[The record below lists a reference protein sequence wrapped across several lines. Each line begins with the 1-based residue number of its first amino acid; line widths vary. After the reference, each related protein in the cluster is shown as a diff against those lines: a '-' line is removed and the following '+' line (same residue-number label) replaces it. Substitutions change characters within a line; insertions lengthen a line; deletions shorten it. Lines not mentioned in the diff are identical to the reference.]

1 MILAVDIGNTNI
13 VIGKYD
19 GDKLVYSTRL
29 MTDAHKSESE
39 YAINIKSILSLDKNN
54 QDKISGAIISSVVPP
69 LTKNIQN
76 ALKMLYDVD
85 ALIVGPGIKTGINL
99 QVDNPAQVGA
109 DLICA
114 CVGAYSK
121 YQSPALVIDMGTAT
135 KIMVVDEKGTFMGVS
150 IAPGVE
156 ISLKAL
162 SGGTAQLPQISL
174 DAPSRVIAK
183 NTVECMKSGV
193 IFGNASMLDGMIERI
208 EKELG
213 AKTTH
218 IATGGYA
225 SAVVP
230 HCNNEII
237 IDDNLVLDGLC
248 IMYQKNVKN

>member
-1 MILAVDIGNTNI
+1 MLEYSTKGGDKMILAVDIGNTNI

-19 GDKLVYSTRL
+19 GDNLVYSTRL

-39 YAINIKSILSLDKNN
+39 YAVNIKSILSLDKNN

-76 ALKMLYDVD
+76 AIKMLYDVD

-135 KIMVVDEKGTFMGVS
+135 KIMVVDEKGTFMGPWEREPRGRRFFFFCPDHRIGS
-150 IAPGVE
+150 NNRYRQYRRCFHCHGTGR
-156 ISLKAL
+156 
-162 SGGTAQLPQISL
+162 SGSFVMDDSCRYHRHGH
-174 DAPSRVIAK
+174 
-183 NTVECMKSGV
+183 
-193 IFGNASMLDGMIERI
+193 
-208 EKELG
+208 
-213 AKTTH
+213 KTDREFPCCK
-218 IATGGYA
+218 I
-225 SAVVP
+225 
-230 HCNNEII
+230 
-237 IDDNLVLDGLC
+237 
-248 IMYQKNVKN
+248 